1 MIDEFGCNVQ
11 CGYGWQRMDESICTN
26 LFGILYTPKTIDER

>member
-1 MIDEFGCNVQ
+1 MWILGL
-11 CGYGWQRMDESICTN
+11 GYVDGHGSICTN